1 MIIHNSNNNDDDDDD
16 DDDGEDNSSILTR
29 CNIHRISGFKIGA
42 AVLNQYY
49 TIKIWSRSTKILLDK
64 NKSE

>member
-1 MIIHNSNNNDDDDDD
+1 MTIHNSNKNDDDDEC
-16 DDDGEDNSSILTR
+16 EDNSSILTR
-29 CNIHRISGFKIGA
+29 CNIHQISGFKIGA

-49 TIKIWSRSTKILLDK
+49 TIKIWSRSTKILLDR